1 MTVLRLKLNHWRYIY
16 DINKCTKTGFVLCAC
31 KRQCNDVLRKRISMN
46 GGCVDQIL
54 VPKTAITIIIVGN
67 ESDEKREHKHIRRLC
82 CWKWKKHSNM

>member
-1 MTVLRLKLNHWRYIY
+1 MILTSVPKLGLCCVHIY
-16 DINKCTKTGFVLCAC
+16 S
-31 KRQCNDVLRKRISMN
+31 KRQCNDVLRKRISMC

-82 CWKWKKHSNM
+82 CWKWKRHSNM